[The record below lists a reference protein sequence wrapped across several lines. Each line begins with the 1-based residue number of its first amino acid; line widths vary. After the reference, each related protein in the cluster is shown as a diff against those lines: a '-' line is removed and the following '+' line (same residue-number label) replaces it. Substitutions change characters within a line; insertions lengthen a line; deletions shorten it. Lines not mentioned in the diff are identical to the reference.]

1 MTAKEKAKDLLSKM
15 DVIHYMPLISKKTK
29 LPINMHASQVKE
41 CALIAIDEILE
52 SNPTLITCNTS
63 ELNYAYWIEV
73 KNQINQL

>member
-1 MTAKEKAKDLLSKM
+1 MISPKEQAIELVNKFEYAKKYSNSGNAMSKE
-15 DVIHYMPLISKKTK
+15 L
-29 LPINMHASQVKE
+29 AKE
-41 CALIAIDEILE
+41 CALIAVNKILE

>member
-1 MTAKEKAKDLLSKM
+1 MTTKEQAIELINDFEYAKKYSNSNNAMSRELA
-15 DVIHYMPLISKKTK
+15 
-29 LPINMHASQVKE
+29 KE
-41 CALIAIDEILE
+41 CALIAVNKILE

>member
-1 MTAKEKAKDLLSKM
+1 MTPKEKALG
-15 DVIHYMPLISKKTK
+15 LIYAFEHAKKYANSSNAMSRE
-29 LPINMHASQVKE
+29 LAKE
-41 CALIAIDEILE
+41 CALIAVKKILE